1 MAAAGVDAG
10 GERASV
16 KYVRR
21 TVALTVGTL
30 LLLVGAALLVLPGPG
45 LLLVLAGLL
54 VLAREFPSLD
64 RYVEPVRTR
73 ALQAAEESVSSPWR
87 LAGAV
92 LAVLGLMAAG
102 LAWGLVPGLPL
113 GGWSTG
119 SGLILSALVLAGTVV
134 WSHRRVRT
142 RQVTSV

>member
-1 MAAAGVDAG
+1 M
-10 GERASV
+10 R
-16 KYVRR
+16 YVRR
-21 TVALTVGTL
+21 TVALAVGTI

-54 VLAREFPSLD
+54 VLAREFPTLD

-87 LAGAV
+87 IAGAV
-92 LAVLGLMAAG
+92 LAVLALVAAG
-102 LAWGLVPGLPL
+102 VAWGLVPGLPL

-134 WSHRRVRT
+134 WSYRRVHAQRAT
-142 RQVTSV
+142 GV